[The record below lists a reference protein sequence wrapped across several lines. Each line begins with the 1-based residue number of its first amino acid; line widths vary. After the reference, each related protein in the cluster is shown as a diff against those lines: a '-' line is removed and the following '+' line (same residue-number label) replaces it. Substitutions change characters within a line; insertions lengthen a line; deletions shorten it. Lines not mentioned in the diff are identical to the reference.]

1 MVIMT
6 KIIGFDV
13 GFKNLAYCIIEHNDS
28 SGKWEICQPL
38 EKYWGIINLMDESED
53 CVIEG
58 CEQAAKHMGIINGKV
73 FYVCGRHKK
82 QYDKIC
88 TNTPILGIDVCN
100 GKCQNTKSCGK
111 KAIKDVSGTLMCQK
125 HYEMFVTKENKARQL
140 KVHKSTMSDYRPEER
155 QDRMISALE
164 KHYELFTSCTYVTI
178 ENQPMA
184 NTTMKMLDGLI
195 HIWFRIR
202 GVHNAGTVKATYASQ
217 ATNKLTLLNND
228 ALGYSERK
236 ATGIE
241 HCKHFLRDN
250 NTALQYIDTF
260 KKKDDICDAYLHA
273 LYYAIKKIKS

>member
-1 MVIMT
+1 MV

-13 GFKNLAYCIIEHNDS
+13 GFKNLAYCIIEKCGSEWN
-28 SGKWEICQPL
+28 ICQPL
-38 EKYWGIINLMDESED
+38 EENWGLINLMDDAEN

-58 CEQAAKHMGIINGKV
+58 CEQAAKHMGTINGKV

-88 TNTPILGIDVCN
+88 ATTPVLGRDVCE
-100 GKCQNTKSCGK
+100 GKCQSTKSCGK
-111 KAIKDVSGTLMCQK
+111 KAIKDVKGKLMCQK

-140 KVHKSTMSDYRPEER
+140 ITHKSTMRDYRPNER
-155 QDRMISALE
+155 QDRMITALE
-164 KHYELFTSCTYVTI
+164 KHYELFTSCNYVTI

-195 HIWFRIR
+195 HTWFRIR
-202 GVHNAGTVKATYASQ
+202 GIHNAGTVKDVYPSP
-217 ATNKLTLLNND
+217 ATNKLTLLEND

-236 ATGIE
+236 ATGVE
-241 HCKHFLRDN
+241 HCKHFLRN
-250 NTALQYIDTF
+250 NDAALQYIDTF